1 MKGLLDPLKI
11 HRLRITDREERLTFQ
26 VLEATDKLSKI
37 DNHTCHP
44 LIASM
49 CMCVCVCMIMCV

>member
-1 MKGLLDPLKI
+1 VKGLLDPLKI

-26 VLEATDKLSKI
+26 VLEATDKLSTI